1 MLDVKDIKNDF
12 PIFKS
17 KEKNFIYLDS
27 ASTSQK
33 PQSVIDSVSSYYDSY
48 SANIHRALYEIGEKA
63 TDKYES
69 VREKVRKFM
78 NVPDSHSII
87 FSSGTTESINLIAYA
102 WGTKN
107 LNNDDHILITE
118 MEHHSNLVP
127 WQLLSS
133 RSNASLDYILLNN
146 DGTLELESLEK
157 KILSKT
163 KIISVSHQSNVFGTI
178 NPINKIIDEAKKVG
192 AITVIDGAQAVP
204 HMKVD
209 IENLGCDFY
218 AFSGHKMLG
227 PTGVGVL
234 IGRKTILEKMDP
246 FMGGG
251 EMINTVTME
260 KSTWNDV
267 PWKFEAG
274 TPNIAQVI
282 GLGAAI
288 DYIEKIGIENIHQ
301 HEQGL
306 LKYGLEILS
315 QNENIVLYGNPEIRG
330 AVIPFN
336 VKNVHPHDLAKFLDT
351 DGICIRAGHHCTQPI
366 MNRLGINATARA
378 SFYIYN
384 TKNDIEKLGDSI
396 KKTADIFK

>member
-1 MLDVKDIKNDF
+1 M
-12 PIFKS
+12 
-17 KEKNFIYLDS
+17 
-27 ASTSQK
+27 
-33 PQSVIDSVSSYYDSY
+33 
-48 SANIHRALYEIGEKA
+48 
-63 TDKYES
+63 
-69 VREKVRKFM
+69 
-78 NVPDSHSII
+78 
-87 FSSGTTESINLIAYA
+87 IAYA

-118 MEHHSNLVP
+118 MEHHSNLIP

-282 GLGAAI
+282 GLSL
-288 DYIEKIGIENIHQ
+288 IH
-301 HEQGL
+301 
-306 LKYGLEILS
+306 I
-315 QNENIVLYGNPEIRG
+315 
-330 AVIPFN
+330 
-336 VKNVHPHDLAKFLDT
+336 
-351 DGICIRAGHHCTQPI
+351 
-366 MNRLGINATARA
+366 
-378 SFYIYN
+378 
-384 TKNDIEKLGDSI
+384 
-396 KKTADIFK
+396 

>member
-118 MEHHSNLVP
+118 MEHHSNLIP

-301 HEQGL
+301 HEQAL

-384 TKNDIEKLGDSI
+384 TKNDIEKLAESI